1 LYANVWGYY
10 SRTISFRDY
19 GVQAEADFA
28 GGDIKHRL
36 FIHNTNRQNVINP
49 EPSEGAGAPTQA
61 LGFDY
66 ALDWRVSPFT
76 AWGGHLG
83 ALANRQWDEFVGSH
97 EGWQVGY
104 WFKSNPLVDASLNHQ
119 MDLGRFH
126 MFNEALLMYNRDI
139 PNPVDSGATKTWGV
153 SSMVRFDQTRKAGW
167 FFRYEFFDHTDG
179 AYPDDAKQ
187 LFTLGSA
194 YRPAPESYP
203 GLRVT
208 TEYVRV
214 LEEGGRNTFS
224 NDLFLCQLQM
234 LY

>member
-1 LYANVWGYY
+1 
-10 SRTISFRDY
+10 
-19 GVQAEADFA
+19 
-28 GGDIKHRL
+28 
-36 FIHNTNRQNVINP
+36 
-49 EPSEGAGAPTQA
+49 
-61 LGFDY
+61 
-66 ALDWRVSPFT
+66 
-76 AWGGHLG
+76 
-83 ALANRQWDEFVGSH
+83 
-97 EGWQVGY
+97 
-104 WFKSNPLVDASLNHQ
+104 
-119 MDLGRFH
+119 
-126 MFNEALLMYNRDI
+126 
-139 PNPVDSGATKTWGV
+139 
-153 SSMVRFDQTRKAGW
+153 MVRFDQTRKAGW